1 MSTLGGFFAALAHK
15 WQIMPQEGKA
25 EGGMEGGLTFG
36 EIMINRLCPQNY
48 SPSSAS
54 ASLEMCSR
62 TAHRTLVLAQSSL
75 SNGGNYEPN
84 ARTYVPQALARV
96 RRNGDTQ
103 IG

>member
-1 MSTLGGFFAALAHK
+1 
-15 WQIMPQEGKA
+15 
-25 EGGMEGGLTFG
+25 MEGGLTFG

-84 ARTYVPQALARV
+84 ARTYVPQALAESV
-96 RRNGDTQ
+96 GTATPKLDE
-103 IG
+103 I

>member
-1 MSTLGGFFAALAHK
+1 
-15 WQIMPQEGKA
+15 MPQEGKA

-62 TAHRTLVLAQSSL
+62 TAHRTPDLA
-75 SNGGNYEPN
+75 NWEERRAG
-84 ARTYVPQALARV
+84 TPQPRWAE
-96 RRNGDTQ
+96 
-103 IG
+103 